1 MHIAKEEEE
10 VWMKHELTV
19 AEEDAVERSEERAA
33 EGVPLAL
40 PAPLA
45 LRLGAV
51 QPLRLVQLLPL
62 LADLHPPVLPLRR
75 RRPRPHL
82 HRLHPPCLRARDTE
96 DGVSRAT
103 AGS

>member
-75 RRPRPHL
+75 RARPHL
-82 HRLHPPCLRARDTE
+82 HRLHSPCLRVRETQRME
-96 DGVSRAT
+96 SGAT
-103 AGS
+103 AGG